1 VESNYSAAIAL
12 LRQRRLGNAELD
24 AMGVERDFR
33 AIRESMQFHLI
44 SPTFAP
50 SVIRSGCSVN
60 ARDASLRLAFIGL
73 NAYSYC
79 RTHNGKWPASLE
91 ELGLDPELL
100 RDPCGESQSK
110 LRFKVDPKDG
120 SLWLWSVGN
129 NGKDDSDPTTYKGK
143 NFIRYWRE
151 EDVVFHIK
159 APPAEATG
167 ERQ

>member
-1 VESNYSAAIAL
+1 
-12 LRQRRLGNAELD
+12 
-24 AMGVERDFR
+24 
-33 AIRESMQFHLI
+33 
-44 SPTFAP
+44 
-50 SVIRSGCSVN
+50 
-60 ARDASLRLAFIGL
+60 
-73 NAYSYC
+73 
-79 RTHNGKWPASLE
+79 
-91 ELGLDPELL
+91 
-100 RDPCGESQSK
+100 
-110 LRFKVDPKDG
+110 VDPKDG